1 MMYHQTKEIEMKKVL
16 SFASLLILLSVG
28 SVVYV
33 IIRDYPALTVRKS
46 ADVSVSQ
53 TIIDHKLP
61 KLHTSY
67 KHSGKP
73 ELVVTKV
80 WTDEST
86 NLFSQV
92 YWCKVIDKKQEQ
104 EKALWRKIT
113 DKLIAMLRFMS
124 FDERGAFLLTERS
137 YVEDNEVLPGDYIY
151 LGSLRLT
158 VHVEGQGTGVWE
170 FPGYV
175 DQSMPFEKLN
185 SILRLKEKEM
195 IEIVRQMMYSTTTPE
210 ESYKVKQVERG
221 AMRRETMQPWINISC
236 DITLEYL
243 GDGINAR

>member
-1 MMYHQTKEIEMKKVL
+1 MKSLL
-16 SFASLLILLSVG
+16 SFATLVLLLFAGIS
-28 SVVYV
+28 VYV
-33 IIRDYPALTVRKS
+33 ILKDCPALTIRKS
-46 ADVSVSQ
+46 SDVSVSQ

-67 KHSGKP
+67 KHPGKP

-104 EKALWRKIT
+104 EKALWRKVA
-113 DKLIAMLRFMS
+113 DKLIAMFRFMS

-137 YVEDNEVLPGDYIY
+137 YVEDNEVHPGDYIY

-158 VHVEGQGTGVWE
+158 VHIEGQGTGVWE

-185 SILRLKEKEM
+185 SILRLKEKNM

-221 AMRRETMQPWINISC
+221 AMRRETMQPWINLSC
-236 DITLEYL
+236 DVTLEYI

>member
-1 MMYHQTKEIEMKKVL
+1 MKSL
-16 SFASLLILLSVG
+16 FSFATLVLLLFVG
-28 SVVYV
+28 ISVYV
-33 IIRDYPALTVRKS
+33 ILKDYPALTIQKS
-46 ADVSVSQ
+46 ADISVSQ

-67 KHSGKP
+67 KHPGKP

-86 NLFSQV
+86 NLFSRV

-104 EKALWRKIT
+104 EKALWRKVA

-137 YVEDNEVLPGDYIY
+137 YVEDNEVFPGDYIY

-221 AMRRETMQPWINISC
+221 AMWRETMQPWINLSY
-236 DITLEYL
+236 DVTLEYI

>member
-1 MMYHQTKEIEMKKVL
+1 MKKVL
-16 SFASLLILLSVG
+16 SFATLLVLLSVG

-61 KLHTSY
+61 KLLTSY
-67 KHSGKP
+67 NHSGKP
-73 ELVVTKV
+73 ELVITKV
-80 WTDEST
+80 WRERNTSEGLTLQDYWMP
-86 NLFSQV
+86 QI

-104 EKALWRKIT
+104 EKALWRKVA

-137 YVEDNEVLPGDYIY
+137 YVEDDEVLPGDYIY
-151 LGSLRLT
+151 LGALRLT

-221 AMRRETMQPWINISC
+221 AMRRETMQPWINFSC
-236 DITLEYL
+236 DITLEYI

>member
-1 MMYHQTKEIEMKKVL
+1 MKSLL
-16 SFASLLILLSVG
+16 SFATLVLLLFAGIS
-28 SVVYV
+28 VYV
-33 IIRDYPALTVRKS
+33 ILKDCPALTIRKS
-46 ADVSVSQ
+46 SDVSVSQ

-67 KHSGKP
+67 KHPGKP

-104 EKALWRKIT
+104 EKALWRKVA
-113 DKLIAMLRFMS
+113 DKLIAMFRFMS

-137 YVEDNEVLPGDYIY
+137 YVEGNEVHPGDYIY

-185 SILRLKEKEM
+185 SILRLKEKNM

-236 DITLEYL
+236 DITLEYI

>member
-1 MMYHQTKEIEMKKVL
+1 MK
-16 SFASLLILLSVG
+16 SLLFFVTFVLLLFAGIS
-28 SVVYV
+28 VYV
-33 IIRDYPALTVRKS
+33 ILKDYPALTIQKS
-46 ADVSVSQ
+46 ADISISQ

-61 KLHTSY
+61 KVHTSY

-92 YWCKVIDKKQEQ
+92 YWCKVIDKKHEQ
-104 EKALWRKIT
+104 EKTLWRKVA

-137 YVEDNEVLPGDYIY
+137 YVEDNEVFPGDYIY
-151 LGSLRLT
+151 LGLLRLT
-158 VHVEGQGTGVWE
+158 VHVEGQVTDVWE

-185 SILRLKEKEM
+185 SFLRLNEKEM

-210 ESYKVKQVERG
+210 ELYKVKQIERG
-221 AMRRETMQPWINISC
+221 AMRRETMQPWINLFY
-236 DITLEYL
+236 DVTLEYI
-243 GDGINAR
+243 GDGINARE

>member
-1 MMYHQTKEIEMKKVL
+1 MKSLL
-16 SFASLLILLSVG
+16 SFATLVLLLFAGISG
-28 SVVYV
+28 YV
-33 IIRDYPALTVRKS
+33 ILKDCPALTIRKS
-46 ADVSVSQ
+46 SDVSVSQ

-104 EKALWRKIT
+104 EKALWRKVA
-113 DKLIAMLRFMS
+113 DKLIAMFRFMS

-137 YVEDNEVLPGDYIY
+137 YVEDNEVHPGDYIY

-158 VHVEGQGTGVWE
+158 VHIEGQGTGVWE

-185 SILRLKEKEM
+185 SILRLKEKNM

-221 AMRRETMQPWINISC
+221 AMRRETMQPWINLSC
-236 DITLEYL
+236 DVTLEYI

>member
-1 MMYHQTKEIEMKKVL
+1 MKKVL
-16 SFASLLILLSVG
+16 SFIAVLILLSVG
-28 SVVYV
+28 SIVYV
-33 IIRDYPALTVRKS
+33 ILRDYPALTIRKS
-46 ADVSVSQ
+46 TDVSVSQ
-53 TIIDHKLP
+53 AIIDHKLP

-67 KHSGKP
+67 KHPGKP
-73 ELVVTKV
+73 ELVVTKE
-80 WTDEST
+80 WTNEST

-104 EKALWRKIT
+104 DKALWRKVT
-113 DKLIAMLRFMS
+113 DKLIAMFRFMS
-124 FDERGAFLLTERS
+124 FDERGAFLLTERD

-158 VHVEGQGTGVWE
+158 VHLEGQGTGVWE

-175 DQSMPFEKLN
+175 DQSMSFEKLN

-221 AMRRETMQPWINISC
+221 AMRRETWQPWVNISC
-236 DITLEYL
+236 DVTLEYI
-243 GDGINAR
+243 GDGINAK